1 MGEISYYID
10 DEGKDDPGAAGRDRA
25 EEVPLPCRSNYEK
38 HLLKLQRIQA
48 ERRQN
53 LTRKTLCEKTVLIEH
68 IRNQRH
74 IDFMAKLTR
83 QEARIDLEN
92 SRLAD
97 KLNRTA
103 GSLRDHSR
111 DLGRSSLTQALR
123 HSREKDISR
132 ENSRMFRKLV
142 TS

>member
-1 MGEISYYID
+1 VRISYYID
-10 DEGKDDPGAAGRDRA
+10 DEGTDDPGAARRDRA
-25 EEVPLPCRSNYEK
+25 EEVRICCRSNYEK

-53 LTRKTLCEKTVLIEH
+53 LTRNTLCEKTVLIEH

-74 IDFMAKLTR
+74 VDFMAKLYR

-103 GSLRDHSR
+103 GSLRDHR
-111 DLGRSSLTQALR
+111 DAVARSSLTCALR
-123 HSREKDISR
+123 HTRQKEISR